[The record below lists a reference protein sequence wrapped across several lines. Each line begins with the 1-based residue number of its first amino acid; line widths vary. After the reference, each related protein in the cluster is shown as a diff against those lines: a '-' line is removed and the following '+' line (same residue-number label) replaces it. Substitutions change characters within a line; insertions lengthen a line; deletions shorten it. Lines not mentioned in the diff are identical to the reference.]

1 MSFILK
7 SNVLKKNNI
16 QIKLN
21 FMRIF
26 DELYLTAKRVFDEVF
41 SLIININD
49 STFETLLIYLMYVL
63 QLTSQLNFCNM

>member
-1 MSFILK
+1 VSFILK

-49 STFETLLIYLMYVL
+49 STFEALLIY
-63 QLTSQLNFCNM
+63 